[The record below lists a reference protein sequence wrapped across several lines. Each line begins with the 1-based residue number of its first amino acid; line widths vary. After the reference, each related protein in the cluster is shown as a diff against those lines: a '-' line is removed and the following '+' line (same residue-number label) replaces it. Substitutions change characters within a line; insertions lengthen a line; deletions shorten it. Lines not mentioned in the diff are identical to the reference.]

1 MPRPNIIIRDWL
13 AAATPAEAR
22 EMAKHAKTSV
32 PHLRHVAKGR
42 RGMTAEFAQRLAHA
56 SLGMTNPALWL
67 YQTELCTA
75 CAQCPLIKKKKTAKR
90 S

>member
-1 MPRPNIIIRDWL
+1 MARPNTIIRDWL
-13 AAATPAEAR
+13 AAATPEEAR
-22 EMAKHAKTSV
+22 DLAKRAKTSV

-67 YQTELCTA
+67 YQTQLCAA
-75 CAQCPLIKKKKTAKR
+75 CAVCPLLKKTAKR